1 MNIHFFKEKKEAAD
15 HRSSIRKIK
24 TVQMKQYSIYAAIAF
39 FLLSCSAN
47 AGKKQ
52 RKATKQELEHYP
64 LSTVVTGGIAT
75 QLKLPAQLAAYQ
87 EVSIF
92 PKVNGYVKSVLVDI
106 GSQVRTGDLLM
117 TLDAPELEQ
126 ASLQAREEFEQS
138 KAAYS
143 IDQERYNRLQE
154 AAQTE
159 GAVSPL
165 DLSTSKTKVSASLA
179 VSNAKRNNWQMQQTM
194 LSYLKVRAPFSG
206 VITQRNVSVGALV
219 SASVKD
225 IPMLELKQVDHLRL
239 QIDVPETVAP
249 NLNSR
254 DSISFFVTSLPGK
267 RLTGI
272 ISRKSMNVD
281 PKLRSERIEI
291 DVPNRAHLLSPGMY
305 ADVMIDAPG
314 NANSLQVPRTAVVTS
329 TERKYVLA
337 IRDGKTVKVDV
348 STGNDGGGNIEVF
361 GNLNPGEKV
370 ITRAND
376 EIEEGIPVKS

>member
-1 MNIHFFKEKKEAAD
+1 
-15 HRSSIRKIK
+15 
-24 TVQMKQYSIYAAIAF
+24 MKHYLTYAAVGF

-47 AGKKQ
+47 AEKKE
-52 RKATKQELEHYP
+52 RKATKQELEHYQ
-64 LSTVVTGGIAT
+64 LSTVTTGGIAT

-87 EVSIF
+87 EVSII
-92 PKVNGYVKSVLVDI
+92 PKVNGYVKTVLVDI

-159 GAVSPL
+159 GAVSPI

-179 VSNAKRNNWQMQQTM
+179 VSNARKNNWQMQQTM
-194 LSYLKVRAPFSG
+194 LSYLKVRAPFPG

-249 NLNSR
+249 NLNNK
-254 DSISFFVTSLPGK
+254 DSIRFFVTSLPGK
-267 RLTGI
+267 QLTGI

-281 PKLRSERIEI
+281 PRLRSERIEI
-291 DVPNRAHLLSPGMY
+291 DVPNREHLLSPGMY

-314 NANSLQVPRTAVVTS
+314 NSNSLQVPRTAVITS
-329 TERKYVLA
+329 TERRYVLA
-337 IRDGKTVKVDV
+337 VRDGKTVKVDV
-348 STGNDGGGNIEVF
+348 STGNDGDGNIEVF
-361 GNLNPGEKV
+361 GDLRPGEKV